1 MNTDFEFSFPQQI
14 ESFYR
19 QLVELLL
26 HDIDSLD
33 DDEKQNRLEESRIA
47 IADIQQE
54 ELASFF
60 PIACSDVQQP
70 RIDEIDLYVAAI
82 YQIVLDN
89 SLEVILSVREQ
100 PLQHYRTEFK
110 EDSQH
115 EIFQKVCQEL
125 NPVCQ
130 SSDILPSAQKLYE
143 WLILPAEDIL
153 QENKIAT
160 LVFILDG
167 FFRSLPMAVLH
178 DGHQYLIEKY
188 NIALAP
194 GLQFLPP
201 STDTKSELSLLTGGL
216 TQARAEFS
224 FLPRVAPEIAQIS
237 QIIPTH
243 VLLDEDFTS
252 NDFREQLEQNSF
264 SIVHLVTHCQL
275 SSHAEKTF
283 ILTSSDRLNVNNLSQ
298 LLAKNN
304 TQEKIQ
310 LLVLTASKTAQEDPK
325 ATLALTAIAK
335 CFGASSIV
343 ATLWLVRDR
352 STTSLMTEFYRLLTQ
367 PNISTAEALRKAQ
380 ISLLQDPK
388 YQHPYY
394 WSSFVLVGNWQ

>member
-54 ELASFF
+54 ELANFF
-60 PIACSDVQQP
+60 PIAGSDVQQP
-70 RIDEIDLYVAAI
+70 RIDEIDLYVATI

-89 SLEVILSVREQ
+89 SLEVILSIREQ

-115 EIFQKVCQEL
+115 EILQEVCQEL

-143 WLILPAEDIL
+143 WLILPAENIL
-153 QENKIAT
+153 HENKIAT

-194 GLQFLPP
+194 GLQLLPP
-201 STDTKSELSLLTGGL
+201 TTAKKSELSLLTGGL
-216 TQARAEFS
+216 TQARPGFS
-224 FLPRVAPEIAQIS
+224 SLPEVAPEIAQIS
-237 QIIPTH
+237 QIIPTQ

-252 NDFREQLEQNSF
+252 NDFRGQLEQSSF

-275 SSHAEKTF
+275 SSHADKTF
-283 ILTSSDRLNVNNLSQ
+283 ILTSSDRLNVNHLSK

-304 TQEKIQ
+304 SQENPP
-310 LLVLTASKTAQEDPK
+310 LLVLTACRTAQEDPK

-335 CFGASSIV
+335 CFGASNTV

-352 STTSLMTEFYRLLTQ
+352 STTSLITEFYRLLTQ

-380 ISLLQDPK
+380 LSLLQDPQ